1 MDFEKTMYNCTVL
14 FVRCFSCKEVK
25 LILVNPRDGVYWK
38 TIKDSKWG
46 WRGKY
51 TSDAVAV
58 VQLLNHVRLFVTP
71 WTAARQASLPF
82 TISHNLLKL
91 MSTESTIPHNHL
103 IFCHPLLLLPWVF
116 PSSKVFSNELALFIR
131 WLKDWRFSFSPSN
144 GYSGLVSF
152 RINWFDL
159 LIIQGTSDVAA
170 IRRRCIYFCDIR
182 QSHKLGSM
190 SHNQSSEAHTVWSG
204 CNEAQLLSVFVSL
217 YPRFTI

>member
-1 MDFEKTMYNCTVL
+1 MHGCSSLARSCLTFCDPMDCSMPGFPVCHSIPEFAQIHALWVSML
-14 FVRCFSCKEVK
+14 
-25 LILVNPRDGVYWK
+25 
-38 TIKDSKWG
+38 SK
-46 WRGKY
+46 Y
-51 TSDAVAV
+51 
-58 VQLLNHVRLFVTP
+58 
-71 WTAARQASLPF
+71 
-82 TISHNLLKL
+82 
-91 MSTESTIPHNHL
+91 
-103 IFCHPLLLLPWVF
+103 LLLCCPQIVLPLIF